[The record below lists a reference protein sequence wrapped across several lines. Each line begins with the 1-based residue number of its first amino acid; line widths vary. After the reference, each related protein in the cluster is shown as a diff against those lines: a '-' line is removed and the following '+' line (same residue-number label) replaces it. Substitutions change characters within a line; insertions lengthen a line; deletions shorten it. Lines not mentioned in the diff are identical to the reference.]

1 MMVNATARVTA
12 ATTASARD
20 AVLELVGLGKDYGA
34 RTAVHA
40 IDLTLSRGE
49 IFGLLGPNGAGKTT
63 TISMACGVVPPSR
76 GTARIAGA
84 DIRTRTF
91 DAKRAIGLVPQDF
104 ALYDELSPRQN
115 LAFFGE
121 LYGLTGGELA
131 RRIEGVLGIAGLTD
145 RAGDLVKT
153 FSGGMKRRLNLAAGL
168 IHEPTL
174 LVLDEPTVGVDPQ
187 SRRHIFEA
195 IRALR
200 GRGVTILYTSHY
212 MEEVEELCDRVAIM
226 DAGRIVAS
234 GPIDEL
240 TAQHTTGG
248 LEIELDGD
256 EAAIAAAAAAAPLG
270 ARRAGAMLHLEA
282 RPPYAP
288 AIAAIEAAGARIRR
302 IGARRADLETVFL
315 ALTGRGLRDT

>member
-1 MMVNATARVTA
+1 
-12 ATTASARD
+12 
-20 AVLELVGLGKDYGA
+20 VLELVGLGKDYGA

-49 IFGLLGPNGAGKTT
+49 IVGLLGPNGAGKTT
-63 TISMACGVVPPSR
+63 TISMACGVVAPSR

-84 DIRTRTF
+84 DLRTQTF
-91 DAKRAIGLVPQDF
+91 AAKRAIGLVPQDL
-104 ALYDELSPRQN
+104 ALYEELSPRQN
-115 LAFFGE
+115 LAFFGQ
-121 LYGLTGGELA
+121 LYGVPGDELA
-131 RRIEGVLGIAGLTD
+131 RRIDGALGIAGLTD

-187 SRRHIFEA
+187 SRHHIFES

-200 GRGVTILYTSHY
+200 DRGMTILYTSHY

-226 DAGRIVAS
+226 DAGKVVAS
-234 GPIDEL
+234 GAIAEL
-240 TAQHTTGG
+240 SAQHSAGG
-248 LEIELDGD
+248 LEVEIEGD
-256 EAAIAAAAAAAPLG
+256 EPAIAAAAAAAAPLG
-270 ARRAGAMLHLEA
+270 ARRAGAVLHLEA

-288 AIAAIEAAGARIRR
+288 AIAAIEATGARIKR

-315 ALTGRGLRDT
+315 ALTGRGLRDA